1 MKHLLKILLLCVALI
16 PFMIWEVL
24 VTIWTFD
31 RSGMSNLWRDFT
43 ETIGLHY
50 RKAFPKRPRKHKP
63 STF

>member
-1 MKHLLKILLLCVALI
+1 MKYILKMLLLCVALI

-31 RSGMSNLWRDFT
+31 KSGVSSLWRDFT
-43 ETIGLHY
+43 ETLSYNH
-50 RKAFPKRPRKHKP
+50 RKAFGKRRKHKP